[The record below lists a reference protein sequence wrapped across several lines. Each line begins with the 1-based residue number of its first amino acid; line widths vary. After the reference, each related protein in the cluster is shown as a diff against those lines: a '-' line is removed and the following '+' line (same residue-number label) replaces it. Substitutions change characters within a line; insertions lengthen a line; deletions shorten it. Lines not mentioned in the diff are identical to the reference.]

1 MTTPRSSSDALHP
14 YFNPAFFRGLLRR
27 NWPKLLCCSLLFFF
41 ILPLPL
47 IFTVNDYDNLDA
59 FNIGMRLDRALT
71 NSLWLYAVAT
81 AAIAV
86 FLGML
91 ATRYLTRRAAVD
103 YYHALPIRRE
113 GLLLAHWLEGV
124 VHFVSALL
132 FNLLLTAVYFLT
144 VAEAGAG
151 YERVFGKLLAV
162 GGLLLPVFLLFYT
175 LTVFCGM
182 LCGTS
187 LMQLIVTG
195 LTLGAYPLARLLFL
209 AFADEAVHYIDL
221 YTMVEP
227 SWCYLSPLLR
237 LFYLSGTDRCYEQ
250 FGATERTLYV
260 WENPFLWW
268 ELVLWVAFAALLIA
282 GAVWVY
288 RHRHVE
294 RAGTPVV
301 FGGVAS
307 AVRWV
312 TVLLGTLGLG
322 WIFEN
327 LGNSPFWLL
336 FGFLLGAFLSFILV
350 GSLLTKNPKQMFEG
364 WRRLIV
370 FMVAFCLLFVGLMW
384 GISALSRR
392 IPKNIDGITLYFE
405 GDNYS
410 VREYRDPAV
419 IAAWCDLRESA
430 ATEYGYNEYGLA
442 VPIYEEAGEDY
453 FNNSGDYQFGEHH
466 LVLTAY
472 LRIRGMVI
480 PYEPVS
486 YLRSD
491 LSELYRAIADSEE
504 FQAGWELMIDEI
516 ARQGVRTF
524 DPLTD
529 EPVNMFEQVI
539 PVDQGEV
546 KMTYYFAKAYAAE
559 AEIFYKDLLQ
569 SYYNADD
576 ALAPVG
582 EGTLAAIL
590 ADCREVSA
598 ETFQHPMYASM
609 LLYNTTRAD
618 DYRSTNRMLRMGI
631 YMSDPSLYREAMGM
645 EEDAFYE
652 ALADAVLMADPE
664 GILVAKRVHYS
675 FSEGDPHVMRV
686 NDREQVIEILR
697 GLSVLDPS
705 DNDLYGL
712 CDLTVYDEGYGVIF
726 PNSEITDVTWFIDGK
741 VPAFVKEA
749 LG

>member
-1 MTTPRSSSDALHP
+1 MTIRKSSSDALHP
-14 YFNPAFFRGLLRR
+14 YFNPVFFRGLLRR
-27 NWPKLLCCSLLFFF
+27 NWPKLLCCSLLLFFV
-41 ILPLPL
+41 LPLPL
-47 IFTVNDYDNLDA
+47 IFNVNNYSRLDA
-59 FNIGMRLDRALT
+59 IQTCVRIDRALT
-71 NSLWLYAVAT
+71 GNFWLYTIAV

-86 FLGML
+86 FLGIL
-91 ATRYLTRRAAVD
+91 ATRHLTRRSAVD

-113 GLLLAHWLEGV
+113 GLLLAHWLEGA
-124 VHFVSALL
+124 VHFGSALL

-151 YERVFGKLLAV
+151 YERVFGKLFAV

-195 LTLGAYPLARLLFL
+195 LALGAYPLARLLFL
-209 AFADEAVHYIDL
+209 AFAEKSVHYIDL
-221 YTMVEP
+221 YTMLEP
-227 SWCYLSPLLR
+227 SWRYLSPALR
-237 LFYLSGTDRCYEQ
+237 LFYLSGTDNSYEWLGGQ
-250 FGATERTLYV
+250 ERTLYH
-260 WENPFLWW
+260 WETPFLWW
-268 ELVLWVAFAALLIA
+268 EIVLWIAAAALLFV
-282 GAVWVY
+282 GAVWLY
-288 RHRHVE
+288 RRRHVE
-294 RAGTPVV
+294 RAGMPVV

-327 LGNSPFWLL
+327 LGNGPFWLL
-336 FGFLLGAFLSFILV
+336 FGFLLGAFLAFILV

-392 IPKNIDGITLYFE
+392 VPKHVDSITIYFE

-419 IAAWCDLRESA
+419 IEAWMALREKDPI
-430 ATEYGYNEYGLA
+430 EYGTNVYGLSVPLYQDAGDQYFNEYGD
-442 VPIYEEAGEDY
+442 YEFYER
-453 FNNSGDYQFGEHH
+453 H
-466 LVLTAY
+466 VTVTAY
-472 LRIRGMVI
+472 VKIHGIVI
-480 PYEPVS
+480 PYKSIS
-486 YLRSD
+486 YLRSE
-491 LSELYRAIADSEE
+491 LGELYRAIADSEE
-504 FQAGWELMIDEI
+504 FQAGWEMMLDEI
-516 ARQGVRTF
+516 ARLGVRTF
-524 DPLTD
+524 DPFRD
-529 EPVNMFEQVI
+529 KPVNGLTQPI
-539 PVDQGEV
+539 RVDLGEV
-546 KMTYYFAKAYAAE
+546 TMHHHFAKAYAAE
-559 AEIFYKDLLQ
+559 KEVFFNNLLQ
-569 SYYNADD
+569 SNYNDRL

-582 EGTLAAIL
+582 EDTLASIL
-590 ADCREVSA
+590 ADCRDVSS
-598 ETFQHPMYASM
+598 ETFQSPMYAEM
-609 LLYNTTRAD
+609 RVYNAVRAD
-618 DYRSTNRMLRMGI
+618 DYRYGNRMLRLGV
-631 YMSDPSLYREAMGM
+631 YMHDPALYREVMGM
-645 EEDAFYE
+645 EEEEFYG

-697 GLSVLDPS
+697 GLSMFSPES
-705 DNDLYGL
+705 NDYYGL
-712 CDLTVYDEGYGVIF
+712 CDLTVYDDGYGVIF
-726 PNSEITDVTWFIDGK
+726 PNSGVTYVTWFIDGK
-741 VPAFVKEA
+741 VPAFVKSA